1 VKEARQKNEE
11 KSRNKLLASAAVA
24 PAMPSSQIISQVAKL
39 DKERAVEIAAEI
51 SKRSGDTRYLEEL
64 LLSQAVALNIFG
76 SDCLLKAGNFI
87 QGGQVARFPE
97 LTATLAQLALRAQ
110 DQSRKTILALHEL
123 RNPKKPTQFIKTYVD
138 KQLNTLKAEIPQ
150 PNQQQLQEDTRAP
163 MHIGSE
169 SEAIPS
175 YQGMEAV
182 GEVHGAADTRRENSR
197 IPE

>member
-11 KSRNKLLASAAVA
+11 KSRNKLLASAVVA

-163 MHIGSE
+163 MDIGSE

-175 YQGMEAV
+175 YQEMEAV